1 MVLRGSRAAGVL
13 LAAALATALS
23 STASVAASPQT
34 DPPQT
39 APSRIA
45 AASPPAPAAP
55 SAPVDPATEDPDA
68 PLTVA
73 GWTTREDR
81 TAGTPWSDT
90 VAVPDTHGRA
100 LEVQHWSD
108 GAWTT
113 RRTLPLAGT
122 GTGTELVVVQLTDH
136 WLHAPTT
143 LWRLHV
149 PARGD
154 LPEITSEVKRVTT
167 TWRPADD
174 PTGPTVLV
182 TKDRAVEPEGWRPD
196 EIAVP
201 TMAILGKNDRL
212 RPEAADA
219 LADLA
224 AAAEAATG
232 HRLVLVSGFRPAAYQ
247 GRLFARYAAEHGAA
261 RADRFSAR
269 AGHSEHQT
277 GLAAD
282 VTQDDVPFT
291 EFGGTAS
298 SDWVAQNGWRF
309 GFVVRYPEGAEKIT
323 GYDPEP
329 WHLRYVGRDL
339 AAYLDTTG
347 QVLEEALGATG

>member
-1 MVLRGSRAAGVL
+1 MIPLRGSRAASVL
-13 LAAALATALS
+13 LAATLATAL
-23 STASVAASPQT
+23 TGPASAASSPQ
-34 DPPQT
+34 
-39 APSRIA
+39 SA
-45 AASPPAPAAP
+45 AAPAAP
-55 SAPVDPATEDPDA
+55 AGPAVITTEEPDL
-68 PLTVA
+68 PPPTVV
-73 GWTTREDR
+73 GWKTREDR
-81 TAGTPWSDT
+81 VAGTTWSD
-90 VAVPDTHGRA
+90 AVVVPGAHGRPV
-100 LEVQHWSD
+100 EVQHWSD
-108 GAWTT
+108 GAWVT
-113 RRTLPLAGT
+113 RRTVPASGT
-122 GTGTELVVVQLTDH
+122 GSDLVVVQVTDH

-149 PARGD
+149 AALDG

-167 TWRPADD
+167 IWHPADD
-174 PTGPTVLV
+174 PTGLTVLV
-182 TKDRAVEPEGWRPD
+182 TKDRAVEPEGWRPG
-196 EIAVP
+196 ELAVP
-201 TMAILGKNDRL
+201 EMTTLGRHDRL
-212 RPEAADA
+212 QPEAAAA

-224 AAAEAATG
+224 AANEAATG

-298 SDWVAQNGWRF
+298 SDWVAQHAWRF
-309 GFVVRYPEGAEKIT
+309 GFVVRYPAGAQEVT

-347 QVLEEALGATG
+347 QVLEEAFGATG